1 MRNVGIFVAAILLAI
16 FGTASTLHAQTGCA
30 ALYYGNVLTPAQWNQ
45 CFTAKQDLLGYV
57 PLNTNGGYM
66 AGAIGFTGTA
76 PVLSSCGTSPSISG
90 NNRGGTI
97 TTGTG
102 SPTGCTLTFADG
114 GWSATPKCIVSWRTR
129 PATANYAPT
138 ATTLTLTQTGTSS
151 AVIDYYCF
159 PTQ

>member
-1 MRNVGIFVAAILLAI
+1 MRKIGLFIASLILALCSWSSAQ
-16 FGTASTLHAQTGCA
+16 AQTGCA
-30 ALYYGNVLTPAQWNQ
+30 PLYYGNVPTSAQWNQ
-45 CFTAKQDLLGYV
+45 CFAAKQDLLGYV

-66 AGAIGFTGTA
+66 AGAIGFTGTV

-90 NNRGGTI
+90 NNSGGTI

-129 PATANYAPT
+129 PATANYVPT